1 MEKSILMVIA
11 PNRFRDEELLVPKKI
26 FEDAG
31 VNVTVAS
38 TRTGTATGKL
48 GAKVKVETNIANVK
62 ADDFDAVV
70 FVGGGGVEE
79 YGLHQNPQL
88 HKLAVEANNQNKVTA
103 AICIAPMI
111 LAESGILKDR
121 NVTTFPSSE
130 EYITKRG
137 GHLTHEPVSVDGKI
151 VTGSGPEAARKF
163 GETILKL
170 LGAN

>member
-26 FEDAG
+26 FEEAG
-31 VNVTVAS
+31 VDVTVAS

-48 GAKVKVETNIANVK
+48 GAKVNVTTNISDVK

-79 YGLHQNPQL
+79 YGLHQNPLL
-88 HKLAVEANNQNKVTA
+88 HKLAVEANNLNKVTA

-111 LAESGILKDR
+111 LAESGILQDKK
-121 NVTTFPSSE
+121 VTTFPSSE
-130 EYITKRG
+130 DYITQRDG
-137 GHLTHEPVSVDGKI
+137 YLTHKPVSIDGNI
-151 VTGSGPEAARKF
+151 VTGNGPEAARKF

-170 LGAN
+170 LGAT

>member
-11 PNRFRDEELLVPKKI
+11 PNRFRDEEFLVPKKI

-31 VNVTVAS
+31 VDVTVAS
-38 TRTGTATGKL
+38 TRTGIATGKL
-48 GAKVKVETNIANVK
+48 GVKVNVETNISDVK

-70 FVGGGGVEE
+70 FVGGGGVED
-79 YGLHQNPQL
+79 YRLHQNPKL
-88 HKLAVEANNQNKVTA
+88 HNLVIEAYNQNKVTA

-111 LAESGILKDR
+111 LAESGILKEK

-130 EYITKRG
+130 DYITQRG
-137 GHLTHEPVSVDGKI
+137 GHLTHESVSVDGKI
-151 VTGSGPEAARKF
+151 VTGNGPEAARKF

-170 LGAN
+170 LG

>member
-11 PNRFRDEELLVPKKI
+11 PNRFRDEELLVPKKL

-31 VNVTVAS
+31 VDVTVAS

-48 GAKVKVETNIANVK
+48 GAKVNVMTNISDVK

-79 YGLHQNPQL
+79 YDLHLNPEI
-88 HKLAVEANNQNKVTA
+88 HKLVHDSRNLDKVTA

-111 LAESGILKDR
+111 LAESGILKGK

-130 EYITKRG
+130 DYITLRG
-137 GHLTHEPVSVDGKI
+137 GNLTKKPVTVDGKI
-151 VTGSGPEAARKF
+151 VTGNGPDAAREFAKA
-163 GETILKL
+163 ILKIL
-170 LGAN
+170 E